1 MSNKNRQPG
10 VIVMTRFSVGE
21 QVIIRYGRQQG
32 QKATILKC
40 QPAEVYEVKVKDGA
54 ILFFSGK
61 GLEREKE
68 RVVQSG

>member
-1 MSNKNRQPG
+1 
-10 VIVMTRFSVGE
+10 MTRFTVGE

-32 QKATILKC
+32 RKGTILKC
-40 QPAEVYEVKVKDGA
+40 QTAEVYEVKVADGA

-68 RVVQSG
+68 RVEQPG